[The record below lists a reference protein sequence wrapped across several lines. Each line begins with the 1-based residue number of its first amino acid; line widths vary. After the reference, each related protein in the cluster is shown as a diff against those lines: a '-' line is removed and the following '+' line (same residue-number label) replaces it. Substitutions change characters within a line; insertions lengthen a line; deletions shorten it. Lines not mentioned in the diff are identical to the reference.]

1 MHQSESISLTV
12 KRVVHL
18 ISVKH
23 MIFVCELK
31 FSVGKAS
38 HSYGGARLL
47 GKHTQHPC
55 GDVVHILLS
64 TNMFEILKTLKVGDQ

>member
-1 MHQSESISLTV
+1 MHQSESISFTV

-38 HSYGGARLL
+38 HSYGGARLFR
-47 GKHTQHPC
+47 KHPTPMWRC
-55 GDVVHILLS
+55 CS
-64 TNMFEILKTLKVGDQ
+64 YSFMFEILKTLKVGD

>member
-38 HSYGGARLL
+38 HSYGGVRLL